1 MPSDPHRREAS
12 QLAGERLH
20 VSAVEPGGPAE
31 AAGIQR
37 GDVIQEVNHEVVK
50 NLDEYQK
57 AAHKIKKEE
66 LAVLL
71 LSRQGNNLFV
81 AVNPK

>member
-1 MPSDPHRREAS
+1 VVVSSVEAGS
-12 QLAGERLH
+12 AAESAGL
-20 VSAVEPGGPAE
+20 
-31 AAGIQR
+31 QR

-50 NLDEYQK
+50 SLEDYQK
-57 AAHKIKKEE
+57 ASAKVKKDEMV
-66 LAVLL
+66 VLL

>member
-1 MPSDPHRREAS
+1 
-12 QLAGERLH
+12 
-20 VSAVEPGGPAE
+20 
-31 AAGIQR
+31 
-37 GDVIQEVNHEVVK
+37 VIQEVNHEVVK